1 MTGDNLSEGDR
12 LNKTTGTVAGNAEW
26 IVVDTLEDFG
36 GDVIEVTVEAE
47 SEYEQ
52 FDGMRS
58 TVNVKDIGDKWE
70 VL

>member
-1 MTGDNLSEGDR
+1 MTDHNLNEGVR

-26 IVVDTLEDFG
+26 VVVDTLEDFG
-36 GDVIEVTVEAE
+36 GDVIELTVEAK
-47 SEYEQ
+47 SEYDQ

-58 TVNVKDIGDKWE
+58 TVNVKDIGTEWE